1 MVNVSNRVAGEQID
15 HRGGWLI
22 IMWYKI
28 RARDNGMNRPDG
40 FVLTFHLSA
49 ENQAAAINILT
60 AQGFT
65 EIKILDEYEEHDHSW
80 LEK

>member
-1 MVNVSNRVAGEQID
+1 
-15 HRGGWLI
+15 
-22 IMWYKI
+22 MWYKI
-28 RARDNGMNRPDG
+28 KARDNRMNRPNG
-40 FVLTFHLSA
+40 VVLTFRLFA
-49 ENQAAAINILT
+49 ENQAEAINILT

>member
-1 MVNVSNRVAGEQID
+1 
-15 HRGGWLI
+15 
-22 IMWYKI
+22 
-28 RARDNGMNRPDG
+28 MNRPDG

-65 EIKILDEYEEHDHSW
+65 EIKILDEYDDSDTSW
-80 LEK
+80 LEKK

>member
-1 MVNVSNRVAGEQID
+1 
-15 HRGGWLI
+15 
-22 IMWYKI
+22 MWYRI
-28 RARDNGMNRPDG
+28 RARDNTMDVPNG
-40 FVLTFHLSA
+40 FVLTFHLFA
-49 ENQAAAINILT
+49 ENQAEATNVLT